1 MNKKNLMLRNI
12 KILDIGLLGMY
23 YFIGSLVFITLF
35 NKFFRTIFQTDK
47 YHIKKV
53 STLTLFLQTCFQAG
67 SISIV
72 SFYLR
77 HFVRGIPYIFNGR
90 YGYNHLRTKEINGG
104 VVIAFAM
111 ITVFSDFKERA
122 VELATRLEL

>member
-47 YHIKKV
+47 YPIKKV

>member
-1 MNKKNLMLRNI
+1 MGKSGIMLRNI
-12 KILDIGLLGMY
+12 KIIDIGLLGMY
-23 YFIGSLVFITLF
+23 YFVGSLIFITLF
-35 NKFFRTIFQTDK
+35 NKVFRTIFRTDK
-47 YHIKKV
+47 YPIKKV

-67 SISIV
+67 SISII

-77 HFVRGIPYIFNGR
+77 HFVRGIPYIFNGM
-90 YGYNHLRTKEINGG
+90 YGYNHFRTKEVNGG

-122 VELATRLEL
+122 IELAKRLEL